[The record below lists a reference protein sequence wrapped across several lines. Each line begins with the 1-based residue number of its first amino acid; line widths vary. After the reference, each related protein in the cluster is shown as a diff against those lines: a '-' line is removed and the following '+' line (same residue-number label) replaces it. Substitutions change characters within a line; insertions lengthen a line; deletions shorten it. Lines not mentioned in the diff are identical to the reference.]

1 MSRVGRFF
9 IRKKIVI
16 VQSCHQIKKK
26 ENGTF
31 KCPSVFWHTP
41 ELIHKCRQKKTNP
54 KKQNQRNLGTTYR

>member
-16 VQSCHQIKKK
+16 VQSCHQIKRK

-31 KCPSVFWHTP
+31 KSPSVFWHT
-41 ELIHKCRQKKTNP
+41 LMSP
-54 KKQNQRNLGTTYR
+54 KKNQTPKNKTSGTLGQHTGRV

>member
-1 MSRVGRFF
+1 MSRVGGFF

-31 KCPSVFWHTP
+31 KCPSVFWHTYIYVH
-41 ELIHKCRQKKTNP
+41 LN
-54 KKQNQRNLGTTYR
+54 